1 MTRFKTIDQRKYWEV
16 HDWERGCCVATAI
29 PDQDMAEAMAE
40 ALNGSLTADRDRW
53 KALAVE
59 AGAALQVNQYHIQG
73 KITIEDWTRT
83 NEVISLILTQEAG
96 E

>member
-1 MTRFKTIDQRKYWEV
+1 MTRFKTIDQGTYWEI
-16 HDWERGCCVATAI
+16 HDWDRGFCVATAI

-40 ALNGSLTADRDRW
+40 SLEGSITADRDRW

-59 AGAALQVNQYHIQG
+59 AGAKLESLEYITDTNGYSGEILK
-73 KITIEDWTRT
+73 KI
-83 NEVISLILTQEAG
+83 QEAG